1 MINHCIQQ
9 LDLLLCR
16 RNTKVTKKDVDV
28 IMNAFK
34 NENTFT
40 MHSRQSI
47 EGTPFEDEKISW
59 RNKILEF
66 VNKYHHSS
74 THHSSNFSES
84 IELYIYW
91 MRQKKYVTQ
100 KE

>member
-47 EGTPFEDEKISW
+47 EGTPFEDEKISL

-74 THHSSNFSES
+74 THHSSNVSES

-91 MRQKKYVTQ
+91 MR
-100 KE
+100 

>member
-1 MINHCIQQ
+1 MRNHRIRQ

-40 MHSRQSI
+40 MYSRQSI
-47 EGTPFEDEKISW
+47 EGTPFEDEKIS
-59 RNKILEF
+59 
-66 VNKYHHSS
+66 
-74 THHSSNFSES
+74 
-84 IELYIYW
+84 
-91 MRQKKYVTQ
+91 
-100 KE
+100 